1 MVNVNG
7 IDEDFQERL
16 RQAESAERE
25 MQRLQPLA
33 SEAPQL
39 RLQKAKV
46 QKEEERRRAK
56 EESLYKAK
64 QSAQS
69 AADKQVRVPELLGHA
84 ARAVIELYTLLKDI
98 ESSRRQA
105 LEELAVADRVDY
117 DIELE
122 EGEEHERSL
131 DRDTRGLA
139 YALAARHGD
148 TKVKQMLEELDPDF
162 TMLRGC
168 NLDEPLYRDV
178 ANFVVRHAVPKE
190 AAPQPVISQPAA
202 QAPEQPAK
210 PAPTSTPVPP
220 FPPQPTPEEY
230 ANGTNGANGAD
241 DSSL

>member
-1 MVNVNG
+1 MVNGNT
-7 IDEDFQERL
+7 IDEGFQERL

-25 MQRLQPLA
+25 VQRLEPLA
-33 SEAPQL
+33 AEAPNL

-46 QKEEERRRAK
+46 LKEEERVRAK
-56 EESLYKAK
+56 DESLLKARS
-64 QSAQS
+64 SAQS
-69 AADKQVRVPELLGHA
+69 ASDKQNRVPELLGHA

-98 ESSRRQA
+98 DSSRRQA
-105 LEELAVADRVDY
+105 MEALAIADRVDY

-148 TKVKQMLEELDPDF
+148 SRVKQMLEELDPEF
-162 TMLRGC
+162 AMLRGC

-190 AAPQPVISQPAA
+190 APPQPVISQPSG
-202 QAPEQPAK
+202 PV
-210 PAPTSTPVPP
+210 PAPVSTPVPP
-220 FPPQPTPEEY
+220 FPPQPTPGNLS
-230 ANGTNGANGAD
+230 NGDLSNGASEPGI
-241 DSSL
+241 

>member
-1 MVNVNG
+1 MVNANG
-7 IDEDFQERL
+7 IDDSFQDRL
-16 RQAESAERE
+16 RQAESAEKE

-33 SEAPQL
+33 AEAPQL
-39 RLQKAKV
+39 RLQKAKA

-56 EESLYKAK
+56 EESLSKA
-64 QSAQS
+64 QAAAQL
-69 AADKQVRVPELLGHA
+69 ATDKQNRVPELLCHA
-84 ARAVIELYTLLKDI
+84 AQAVIELYTLMKEVDAT
-98 ESSRRQA
+98 RRQA
-105 LEELAVADRVDY
+105 MEALAVADRVDY

-148 TKVKQMLEELDPDF
+148 TKIKQMLEELDPEF
-162 TMLRGC
+162 AMLRGC

-190 AAPQPVISQPAA
+190 APLQTVLSQAGAQGPERPA
-202 QAPEQPAK
+202 ER

-220 FPPQPTPEEY
+220 SAPQPSPEGHS
-230 ANGTNGANGAD
+230 NGVEEP
-241 DSSL
+241 SV

>member
-1 MVNVNG
+1 MVNG
-7 IDEDFQERL
+7 FDDGLQDRL
-16 RQAESAERE
+16 KQAEIAERE

-39 RLQKAKV
+39 RLQKAKA
-46 QKEEERRRAK
+46 QREQERLHAK
-56 EESLYKAK
+56 EDALTKARTAV
-64 QSAQS
+64 QT
-69 AADKQVRVPELLGHA
+69 AADKQNQVPDLLNQA
-84 ARAVIELYTLLKDI
+84 ARAVIELYTLLKDV

-105 LEELAVADRVDY
+105 MEALAIADRVDY

-148 TKVKQMLEELDPDF
+148 ARVKELLEDCDPGF

-178 ANFVVRHAVPKE
+178 ANFIVRHAVPKE
-190 AAPQPVISQPAA
+190 APPSGLISQTLTSPPDEP
-202 QAPEQPAK
+202 APE
-210 PAPTSTPVPP
+210 V
-220 FPPQPTPEEY
+220 E
-230 ANGTNGANGAD
+230 AD
-241 DSSL
+241 ETGNTGY